1 MRKAVPYRVAGLTTF
16 TGQRLRAL
24 MPLALIVVLFVLACL
39 VFFMINDRAPLS
51 LFMQMVA
58 GGFGDFYSLSES
70 LVQAAPIM
78 LTAMAVALPAR
89 LGLISVGGEG
99 QMYAGAVLG
108 TGVVLLGVE
117 WPGFLLMPA
126 MLLGG
131 MLGGALYGLIPALLK
146 TRLGINE
153 TIATLLLNYIAL
165 LLVSFLVH
173 GPWRNPASL
182 GWPAT
187 IDFPDGAVLPTLF
200 ASRMHLG
207 LIMAV
212 CLAIAMHWLVTHSRW
227 GLTLRV
233 LRSNP
238 RAGATAGL
246 SHPTN
251 VVLVLALGGLLAGI
265 AGIAEASVIHG
276 RLQAG
281 IAGTYG
287 LTGFLV
293 AWLAGQHFLRIIP
306 VSILMGALL
315 ASADTLQLFAQLPAA
330 SAVIL
335 QAILFAIVLAVNAH
349 WSKRQH
355 QAA

>member
-1 MRKAVPYRVAGLTTF
+1 MPSAIHSRASRLTA
-16 TGQRLRAL
+16 RLRTL
-24 MPLALIVVLFVLACL
+24 LPLALIVVLFVLACL
-39 VFFMINDRAPLS
+39 AFFMINDRAPLS

-70 LVQAAPIM
+70 LVQAGPIM

-108 TGVVLLGVE
+108 TGVVLLGFD
-117 WPGFLLMPA
+117 WPGFLLMPL

-131 MLGGALYGLIPALLK
+131 MLGGALYGLMPALLK

-187 IDFPDGAVLPTLF
+187 IEFPSGAVLPTLW
-200 ASRMHLG
+200 ASRMHVG
-207 LIMAV
+207 LILAV
-212 CLAIAMHWLVTHSRW
+212 CIAFAMHWLVTHSRW
-227 GLTLRV
+227 GLALHV

-246 SHPTN
+246 SHTTN
-251 VVLVLALGGLLAGI
+251 VVLVLCLGGLLAGL

-306 VSILMGALL
+306 ISVLMGGLL

-335 QAILFAIVLAVNAH
+335 QATLFAIVLAVNAH
-349 WSKRQH
+349 WSKH
-355 QAA
+355 QRRST